1 MKTLYVP
8 FIALAM
14 AALVACAI
22 VTHARADEH
31 GYTGDG
37 TFKDE

>member
-1 MKTLYVP
+1 MKALYVP

-22 VTHARADEH
+22 VTQARADEH
-31 GYTGDG
+31 GDTGG
-37 TFKDE
+37 GFKDK